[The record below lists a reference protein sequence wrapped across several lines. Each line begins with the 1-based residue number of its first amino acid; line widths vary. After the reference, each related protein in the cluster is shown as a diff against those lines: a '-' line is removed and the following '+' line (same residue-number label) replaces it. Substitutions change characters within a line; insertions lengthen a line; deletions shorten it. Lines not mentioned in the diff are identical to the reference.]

1 MFLKP
6 SPVSPNL
13 PSTMSLLKTALLLA
27 SIVAFVATN
36 PIHESA
42 LSNLPAAHEPWA
54 QKTCSGPGQINN
66 AEASAAARWE
76 AADAKDA
83 WNAVMLAWNQEPVP
97 AGDNSLNFSAYVG
110 NFFQAKSGLACENMA
125 DNPCDDTIACT
136 DVDKPAGYAPSILKF
151 RYSEADDKMIRR
163 YLIINSMVTLHS
175 VCSHHTFD
183 THC

>member
-1 MFLKP
+1 
-6 SPVSPNL
+6 
-13 PSTMSLLKTALLLA
+13 MSLLKTALLLA

-42 LSNLPAAHEPWA
+42 LSNLPAVHEPWA

-76 AADAKDA
+76 AANAGDA
-83 WNAVMLAWNQEPVP
+83 WNAVLLAWNQEPVP
-97 AGDNSLNFSAYVG
+97 AGDTNSVNFSAYVR

-136 DVDKPAGYAPSILKF
+136 DVDKPAGYVPFDSKIQIL
-151 RYSEADDKMIRR
+151 RS
-163 YLIINSMVTLHS
+163 
-175 VCSHHTFD
+175 
-183 THC
+183 